1 MAEELSGWV
10 CFRMRGNIIGVF
22 GVTFENKKRRL
33 VDFCAERGLFIYNL
47 YFKFKNTLEY
57 TRVVRDQDGIQVMS
71 MIFLG
76 W

>member
-1 MAEELSGWV
+1 MYLELHL
-10 CFRMRGNIIGVF
+10 
-22 GVTFENKKRRL
+22 KRRL
-33 VDFCAERGLFIYNL
+33 VDSCAERGLFIYNL
-47 YFKFKNTLEY
+47 YFKFKNILKY